1 MPLAPDTTAAG
12 ILTGAMPLV
21 VNLAGAVAVLL
32 LGWILGAI
40 AARVVRALTRRSHLD
55 ERISAAV
62 AAPGSRTPFRLDRL
76 LAGLAFWVVF
86 LLGIVA
92 ALNVLNLTTVSEPLN
107 RFLNQIFSFL
117 PQLGAAV
124 FLAFLAWLL
133 ASLTRTA
140 VRRVTGRFTLDQG
153 WLPDGE
159 TAPLVGATLANA
171 VYWLILLFFLPLILQ
186 TLNLGDQLTPLLNL
200 VDDFMAALPRLVKA
214 AAIGVVGW
222 FIARTVRSLVSNLLA
237 ASGVDRMGSGLGLG
251 PERPGQSLSALAGTV
266 AYVLILIP
274 TATAA
279 LEALAIPALSGPAI
293 AMLEQILRALPQVF
307 TAAAILVAGV
317 LVGRFVAQL
326 VTRLLAG
333 FGFDRVLGWLGM
345 ERARAGGA
353 GAAAEPA
360 GEADTRP
367 PGRSPSE
374 LMGTLS
380 LGGIVLFAAVA
391 AANVLGLPAL
401 SEIVSGLLLLFG
413 RVISGLAVFAV
424 GLGLANW
431 AGQLIRSSATQQ
443 APLLAQLARIA
454 ILVFAAAMGLQ
465 QIGLAPSIV
474 NLAFGLVLGAICL
487 AGAVAFG
494 LGGRQAAAEQLQEW
508 RTAWRR
514 QG

>member
-1 MPLAPDTTAAG
+1 
-12 ILTGAMPLV
+12 MPLV

-40 AARVVRALTRRSHLD
+40 AGRLVRVLTRRSHLD
-55 ERISAAV
+55 ERISSAV
-62 AAPGSRTPFRLDRL
+62 AAPGSHTPFRLDRL

-117 PQLGAAV
+117 PQLGAAI

-133 ASLTRTA
+133 ASLARTA
-140 VRRVTGRFTLDQG
+140 VRGVTGRFALDERL
-153 WLPDGE
+153 LPAGEAPGGAGAE
-159 TAPLVGATLANA
+159 TAPAAQAAPVVGVTLANA

-200 VDDFMAALPRLVKA
+200 VNDFMAALPRLVKA
-214 AAIGVVGW
+214 GAIGVVGW
-222 FIARTVRSLVSNLLA
+222 FIARTVRILVSNLLA
-237 ASGVDRMGSGLGLG
+237 ATGVDRMGDGLGLD

-293 AMLEQILRALPQVF
+293 TMLEQILRALPQIF

-345 ERARAGGA
+345 ESPASGATADA
-353 GAAAEPA
+353 GA
-360 GEADTRP
+360 EAVSSRS
-367 PGRSPSE
+367 GRSPSE

-380 LGGIVLFAAVA
+380 LGGVVLFAAVA

-431 AGQLIRSSATQQ
+431 ASQLIRSSSTQQ
-443 APLLAQLARIA
+443 ASLLAQLARIA

-465 QIGLAPSIV
+465 QIGLATSIV

-508 RTAWRR
+508 RAAWRR